1 MKTSNKNY
9 KILVLSDLKEPITN
23 VLKSTISLAKM
34 IGADI
39 QFFHVKR
46 AAEIVETDNQLSAM
60 RKINRE
66 YITTDKKI
74 RKEVFSFSSNFDV
87 SINYAFSFG
96 NVKEEIVKYIKD
108 YKPDVIVL
116 GKRKKNPLSIIGDNV
131 TQFIMKNH
139 KGAIMIASEK
149 EILEPNQPISL
160 GLLNEKDTSINID
173 FAEDLMKHAQ
183 QPLMSFNIVK
193 NSDSLE
199 KNPTPV
205 SKNKVEYIFEK
216 SDSVIK
222 NLSNYISKNNINL
235 LCVNRKN
242 DYAFNKLNVS
252 LLVTN

>member
-34 IGADI
+34 IDADI

-96 NVKEEIVKYIKD
+96 NVKEEKEQNSNESTSA
-108 YKPDVIVL
+108 DVSGSDKIDSNENI
-116 GKRKKNPLSIIGDNV
+116 KKN
-131 TQFIMKNH
+131 
-139 KGAIMIASEK
+139 
-149 EILEPNQPISL
+149 
-160 GLLNEKDTSINID
+160 
-173 FAEDLMKHAQ
+173 
-183 QPLMSFNIVK
+183 
-193 NSDSLE
+193 
-199 KNPTPV
+199 
-205 SKNKVEYIFEK
+205 
-216 SDSVIK
+216 IK
-222 NLSNYISKNNINL
+222 NTSPMENPPKKKPKRYTS
-235 LCVNRKN
+235 
-242 DYAFNKLNVS
+242 FM
-252 LLVTN
+252 

>member
-9 KILVLSDLKEPITN
+9 KILVLSDLKEPITS
-23 VLKSTISLAKM
+23 VLKSTITLAKM

-46 AAEIVETDNQLSAM
+46 ASEIVETENQLSAM

-149 EILEPNQPISL
+149 
-160 GLLNEKDTSINID
+160 
-173 FAEDLMKHAQ
+173 A
-183 QPLMSFNIVK
+183 
-193 NSDSLE
+193 
-199 KNPTPV
+199 
-205 SKNKVEYIFEK
+205 
-216 SDSVIK
+216 
-222 NLSNYISKNNINL
+222 
-235 LCVNRKN
+235 
-242 DYAFNKLNVS
+242 
-252 LLVTN
+252 

>member
-1 MKTSNKNY
+1 
-9 KILVLSDLKEPITN
+9 
-23 VLKSTISLAKM
+23 
-34 IGADI
+34 
-39 QFFHVKR
+39 VKR

-74 RKEVFSFSSNFDV
+74 QKEVFSFSSNFDV

-160 GLLNEKDTSINID
+160 GLLNEK
-173 FAEDLMKHAQ
+173 E
-183 QPLMSFNIVK
+183 
-193 NSDSLE
+193 
-199 KNPTPV
+199 
-205 SKNKVEYIFEK
+205 
-216 SDSVIK
+216 
-222 NLSNYISKNNINL
+222 
-235 LCVNRKN
+235 RKI
-242 DYAFNKLNVS
+242 L
-252 LLVTN
+252 

>member
-34 IGADI
+34 IDADI

-46 AAEIVETDNQLSAM
+46 AAEIVETENQLSAM

-66 YITTDKKI
+66 YITTENKI
-74 RKEVFSFSSNFDV
+74 RKEVFSLSSNYDV

-96 NVKEEIVKYIKD
+96 NVKEEIGKYIKD

-116 GKRKKNPLSIIGDNV
+116 GKRKKNPLSIIGDNI
-131 TQFIMKNH
+131 TKFIMKNH
-139 KGAIMIASEK
+139 KGAIMIASK
-149 EILEPNQPISL
+149 NKILEPNQPISL
-160 GLLNEKDTSINID
+160 GLLNEKDTTINVD
-173 FAEDLMKHAQ
+173 FAKDLIKHAQ

-193 NSDSLE
+193 NSSSYE
-199 KNPTPV
+199 KKPTPV
-205 SKNKVEYIFEK
+205 NKNKVEYVFEK

-242 DYAFNKLNVS
+242 DYDFNKLNVS

>member
-23 VLKSTISLAKM
+23 VLKSTISLAKI

-46 AAEIVETDNQLSAM
+46 AAEIVETENQLSAM

-131 TQFIMKNH
+131 TQLLDSATSLNITGEVSDWSDSDK
-139 KGAIMIASEK
+139 
-149 EILEPNQPISL
+149 ILGVIHVGSTD
-160 GLLNEKDTSINID
+160 GLLHTFVTNKPLTINHQFGGDSDGFTIVSVT
-173 FAEDLMKHAQ
+173 ED
-183 QPLMSFNIVK
+183 
-193 NSDSLE
+193 
-199 KNPTPV
+199 
-205 SKNKVEYIFEK
+205 
-216 SDSVIK
+216 
-222 NLSNYISKNNINL
+222 
-235 LCVNRKN
+235 
-242 DYAFNKLNVS
+242 NKLSATEQNDDFSTES
-252 LLVTN
+252 LSFLDFSEDNPFGDPENS